1 MEIFSKYDDKKEE
14 DIFRE
19 YVKEKE
25 RVSSSGKV
33 IFDWNRALEGLGDKI
48 RKIFLAQEIE
58 EVFKRMNEILKIC

>member
-58 EVFKRMNEILKIC
+58 EVYKRMNEILKIC

>member
-19 YVKEKE
+19 YVREKE

-33 IFDWNRALEGLGDKI
+33 LFDWNKALGGLGDRI

-58 EVFKRMNEILKIC
+58 DVFKRVNEILTIC

>member
-1 MEIFSKYDDKKEE
+1 MEIFSKYDDKKDE

-19 YVKEKE
+19 YVREKE

-48 RKIFLAQEIE
+48 RKMFLAQEIE
-58 EVFKRMNEILKIC
+58 EVFKRVNEILKIC

>member
-19 YVKEKE
+19 YVREKE

-33 IFDWNRALEGLGDKI
+33 IFDWNRALEGLGDRI

-58 EVFKRMNEILKIC
+58 DVYKRVTEILKIC